1 MKPNCYLHAL
11 SSHVPAE
18 VLTNDDL
25 SKLVETNDE
34 WITTRTGIK
43 RRHRLSG
50 EENASD
56 LGTHAA
62 RYARKYK
69 HLLVPASYV
78 DSDGVRLGVWISN
91 LRAARKNRPDSYQV
105 TPAHIKKLN
114 SIGMVWDARDAKWG
128 TAYQQAKAYYK
139 AHGNLH
145 AAANYKSDETG
156 FCLGDWL
163 RRMREWD
170 TTHDPKLTSER
181 RAMLDKIGME
191 WSE

>member
-1 MKPNCYLHAL
+1 MLPILCLFFSVTAFLTCKEQKNC
-11 SSHVPAE
+11 S
-18 VLTNDDL
+18 
-25 SKLVETNDE
+25 
-34 WITTRTGIK
+34 
-43 RRHRLSG
+43 
-50 EENASD
+50 
-56 LGTHAA
+56 

-128 TAYQQAKAYYK
+128 TAYQQAKIYYK

-156 FCLGDWL
+156 FCLGDWI
-163 RRMREWD
+163 RRMRESYAA
-170 TTHDPKLTSER
+170 HDARLTPER
-181 RAMLDKIGME
+181 VENLSALGMVWAPAE
-191 WSE
+191 G

>member
-1 MKPNCYLHAL
+1 M
-11 SSHVPAE
+11 
-18 VLTNDDL
+18 
-25 SKLVETNDE
+25 
-34 WITTRTGIK
+34 
-43 RRHRLSG
+43 
-50 EENASD
+50 
-56 LGTHAA
+56 
-62 RYARKYK
+62 
-69 HLLVPASYV
+69 

-170 TTHDPKLTSER
+170 TTHDPKLTPER

-191 WSE
+191 WSK